1 MFIIKAHMQGTDI
14 ISTLYT
20 ENFLKMSKPSIPS
33 FSANEIIVLFNNTF
47 YSNFNTKLVLG
58 GDEPLYQPITPL
70 CQYHQIIFA
79 HGYFSSALH
88 EIAHW
93 LVAGEQRRLEVDY
106 GYWYEPD
113 GRDLQKQ
120 AEFEIVEVNPQAIEW
135 AVAVSCGFKFEV
147 SSDNL
152 SGIVINRLAFKQ
164 KVYHQVLRL
173 LENGFSAR
181 TQQFLSACQAYY
193 QTPTLTAACF
203 EYQGMYELV

>member
-1 MFIIKAHMQGTDI
+1 MFI
-14 ISTLYT
+14 
-20 ENFLKMSKPSIPS
+20 PS
-33 FSANEIIVLFNNTF
+33 N
-47 YSNFNTKLVLG
+47 Y
-58 GDEPLYQPITPL
+58 
-70 CQYHQIIFA
+70 FA

-113 GRDLQKQ
+113 GRSLQKQ

-135 AVAVSCGFKFEV
+135 AVAASCGFKFEV

-173 LENGFSAR
+173 LEHGFSER
-181 TQQFLSACQAYY
+181 TQQLLDACQQYY
-193 QTPTLTAACF
+193 QTPALTAERF